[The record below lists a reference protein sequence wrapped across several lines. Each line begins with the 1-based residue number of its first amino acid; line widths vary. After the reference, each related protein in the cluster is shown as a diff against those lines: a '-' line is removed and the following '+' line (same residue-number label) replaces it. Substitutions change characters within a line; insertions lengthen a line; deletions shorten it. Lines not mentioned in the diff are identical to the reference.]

1 MTPMHDLGL
10 TYGQLRSLV
19 LDFLAMW
26 PDTDP
31 LELNTLREGLG
42 AIAHKRGLGGLG
54 SHPYSFTTDPALSV
68 TDFFLSCEIVWDLVI
83 EGVVRPG
90 HFGSSQNMP
99 QFHLTERGREL
110 LKHGSMSPY
119 DPDGYLKR
127 LDANVPNLDP
137 VIRTYLV
144 ESMHTLRIGCL
155 LSSTITLGCASEC
168 AILNLI
174 DAYSNA
180 LPKPEGDALKKKTK
194 DAPIKTRFDQFVASA
209 EKNDRLKSAV
219 PKELKETVDT
229 PIRSLFGMY
238 RVHRNDA
245 GHPTGKQLSP
255 EEAHSHL
262 VVFPHYIE
270 RLYSLI
276 GWLKSNQL
284 P

>member
-1 MTPMHDLGL
+1 MSQHPSSKISYD
-10 TYGQLRSLV
+10 QLRSLV
-19 LDFLAMW
+19 IEYISQAQD
-26 PDTDP
+26 DP
-31 LELNTLREGLG
+31 TLQLNNLREGVG
-42 AIAHKRGLGGLG
+42 YVAATHGLLEHGC
-54 SHPYSFTTDPALSV
+54 SQLSQR
-68 TDFFLSCEIVWDLVI
+68 DHRRSCDIIWDLIVDGI
-83 EGVVRPG
+83 VRPG
-90 HFGSSQNMP
+90 DPGNAEAVFP
-99 QFHLTERGREL
+99 WFHVTERGREL

-194 DAPIKTRFDQFVASA
+194 DAPIKTRFDQFIASA

-255 EEAHSHL
+255 EEAHAHL
-262 VVFPHYIE
+262 VAFPHYIE